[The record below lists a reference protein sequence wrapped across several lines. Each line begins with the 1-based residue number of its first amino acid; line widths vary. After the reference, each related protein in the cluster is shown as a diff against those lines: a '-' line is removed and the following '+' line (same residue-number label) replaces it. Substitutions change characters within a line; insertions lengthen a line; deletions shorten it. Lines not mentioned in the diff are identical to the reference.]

1 MDNRLLTHAGVLWAP
16 QYQDPAY
23 MAAQPRKRIFLPLG
37 LGLLVLVALA
47 LLSPGAHWLVWLA
60 VGILAVSLW
69 VTYAELKRHKTAVIE
84 DVVAVPERV
93 RVQPEGPSFQE
104 VLRAIPDPVM
114 IVSGIE
120 PNDIAG
126 RWVVFANKAA
136 VDAFGIAKEGSLLVS
151 SLRFPEVLEAVDEAL
166 FGNVAR
172 DTVFETSGAQD
183 KFWRAWTSPLPVTE
197 GGLRR
202 LALLVIRDETD
213 IRRIERMRADFLA
226 NASHELR
233 TPLASLTGFIETLRG
248 HAKDDLKARDKFLNI
263 MASQA
268 DRMGRLIQDLLSLSR
283 IEMNEHV
290 PPSGEADI
298 SLCARDVMDSLS
310 VLAKEKG
317 VTVSVTGPAPGQYFL
332 TADRDQVVQVV
343 QNLSDNALK
352 YAPSG
357 STIDIEI
364 FTDCTLEEAF
374 GARDPAEAKLV
385 LLRPD
390 QRGSWY
396 TVVRVTDRGPGI
408 RREFLPRL
416 AERFYRV
423 EGQKSG
429 DRLGTGL
436 GLAIVK
442 HIINRHRGA
451 LLVESVAQ
459 PSEGEDKSLLPY
471 GGLDLVPT
479 GSVET
484 YTSFTACFPQPG
496 RYRESPS
503 IGFVNAR

>member
-1 MDNRLLTHAGVLWAP
+1 
-16 QYQDPAY
+16 
-23 MAAQPRKRIFLPLG
+23 MAAQPRKRIVLPLVAG
-37 LGLLVLVALA
+37 LTVLIALA
-47 LLSPGAHWLVWLA
+47 FLTPAAPWLIWVA
-60 VGILAVSLW
+60 VGVLTLSLYM
-69 VTYAELKRHKTAVIE
+69 TYGELQRQKTQ
-84 DVVAVPERV
+84 DVPATPVPEPV

-114 IVSGIE
+114 IVSGVE

-126 RWVVFANKAA
+126 RWIVFANTAA
-136 VDAFGIAKEGSLLVS
+136 VEAFGIVKEGGLLVS
-151 SLRFPEVLEAVDEAL
+151 SLRYPEVLEAVDEAL
-166 FGNVAR
+166 FGGIAR

-183 KFWRAWTSPLPVTE
+183 KFWRAWTSPLPVAE
-197 GGLRR
+197 GGMKR
-202 LALLVIRDETD
+202 LSLLVIRDETD

-248 HAKDDLKARDKFLNI
+248 HAKDDIKARDKFLNI

-290 PPSGEADI
+290 PPSGEADLA
-298 SLCARDVMDSLS
+298 LCARDVMDGLSILAQEKQVSLT
-310 VLAKEKG
+310 VKG
-317 VTVSVTGPAPGQYFL
+317 PPPGQYFL
-332 TADRDQVVQVV
+332 TADRDQVLQVV

-352 YAPSG
+352 YAPRG
-357 STIDIEI
+357 STVELEI
-364 FTDCTLEEAF
+364 FNDCTLEEAF
-374 GARDPAEAKLV
+374 GARDPSASKLV

-390 QRGSWY
+390 RRDAWY

-451 LLVESVAQ
+451 LVVESVAQ
-459 PSEGEDKSLLPY
+459 PSVADKDLLPY
-471 GGLDLVPT
+471 GGLDVGPT
-479 GSVET
+479 GPVET
-484 YTSFTACFPQPG
+484 YTSFSACFPQAG
-496 RYRESPS
+496 RYKESPV